1 MIFMLFDINTML
13 QLLGLVGT
21 AFAIYVSLS
30 VKSAVTQVKF
40 EFEEKIGEIK
50 TDIGNLKADIGY
62 LKGRIDSLDR
72 GGRG

>member
-1 MIFMLFDINTML
+1 MAFDTNTVL
-13 QLLGLVGT
+13 QVVSIIGT
-21 AFAIYVSLS
+21 GAAIYVSLA

-40 EFEEKIGEIK
+40 EVEEKIGEIK

-72 GGRG
+72 GGRMQ

>member
-1 MIFMLFDINTML
+1 MHFDHLDFSIVL
-13 QLLGLVGT
+13 QIIGLIAT
-21 AFAIYVSLS
+21 AFAIYVSFS

-72 GGRG
+72 VRS

>member
-1 MIFMLFDINTML
+1 MDINNINTFL
-13 QLLGLVGT
+13 QIIGLIGT
-21 AFAIYVSLS
+21 AFAIYVSIT
-30 VKSAVTQVKF
+30 VKTAVTQVKF

-72 GGRG
+72 GGRMQ

>member
-1 MIFMLFDINTML
+1 MTFDLNILL
-13 QLLGLVGT
+13 QILGLCGT

-30 VKSAVTQVKF
+30 VKAAVTQVKF

-72 GGRG
+72 KAI